1 VRKMTKVVEDYVD
14 ISNIDAETCKR
25 LYGGKVLPGN
35 KCRVRIEIDDTDP
48 KHASIIPIKDENKRL
63 D

>member
-1 VRKMTKVVEDYVD
+1 MARVVEDYVD

-35 KCRVRIEIDDTDP
+35 KCRVRIEIDDKDP
-48 KHASIIPIKDENKRL
+48 KHASIIPIEDDRRRV